1 MGILH
6 ILSNDKSYE
15 RVDKKN
21 RVTHPFHPR
30 YPKKFEVICCQ
41 RTRLG
46 NNFILFDNQG
56 KKCFIS
62 AKWTDAPEG
71 KDVFVI
77 ISADRSYFSFYALY
91 FVVCTLPEDF
101 YIIDYLESKFHTG
114 MIICQW
120 L

>member
-1 MGILH
+1 MHDVHSAHLILWPGWQK
-6 ILSNDKSYE
+6 I
-15 RVDKKN
+15 
-21 RVTHPFHPR
+21 RVTNPFHPR
-30 YPKKFEVICCQ
+30 YRKEFEVICCR

-56 KKCFIS
+56 EKCFIS
-62 AKWTDAPEG
+62 AKWTDTPEG

-77 ISADRSYFSFYALY
+77 IAAGRSYFRFDALY
-91 FVVCTLPEDF
+91 FVVYTLPEDF

-114 MIICQW
+114 MIIYQW